1 MKNINFLEW
10 ARIHLV
16 EQGGINND
24 RIYNAVVFY
33 KQEFT
38 YQIIEKYFI
47 KPEMIIAFCEYNENF
62 TNPKTI
68 DGFMT
73 KLDELEYPVLFN
85 ELALKELNF
94 NPEGYKPKSNLT

>member
-24 RIYNAVVFY
+24 TIYNAVVFY

-47 KPEMIIAFCEYNENF
+47 KP
-62 TNPKTI
+62 
-68 DGFMT
+68 
-73 KLDELEYPVLFN
+73 
-85 ELALKELNF
+85 
-94 NPEGYKPKSNLT
+94 